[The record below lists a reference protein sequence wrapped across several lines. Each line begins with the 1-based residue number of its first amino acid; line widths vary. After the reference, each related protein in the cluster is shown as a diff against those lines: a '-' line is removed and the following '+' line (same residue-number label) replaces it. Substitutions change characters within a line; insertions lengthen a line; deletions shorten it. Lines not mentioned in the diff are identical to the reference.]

1 MDEKTLKRANDLTNT
16 IKWYND
22 VIKELEHPEARVY
35 VGVYVGITNL
45 GAEKKVK
52 APLIRLYKRRL
63 AKAQRELNDL

>member
-1 MDEKTLKRANDLTNT
+1 MDEKTLRRANDLTNT
-16 IKWYND
+16 IKWHNE

-35 VGVYVGITNL
+35 VSVYVGSTNL

-63 AKAQRELNDL
+63 AKAQRELESL